1 MKHLWVLV
9 FCILG
14 INVVALAQKEAVW
27 DNTAEGNWNNEIK
40 HVQIISSA
48 DGAMQDAMFYKTTKK
63 SPQPLI
69 VSLHTWSGDYLQGD
83 PLAKK
88 VLLRNWNYIH
98 PNFRGPNFNP
108 DACGS
113 SLVLSDV
120 LDAIHYAIKNGNVD
134 TTQVHI
140 VGVSG
145 GAYLT
150 LLCYMRLKYPV
161 RSFNAWAPISDLYR
175 WYWQSRGRHDVY
187 AKELTDIAQK
197 NGKTD
202 LNELKKRSPMYYQ
215 VPVEDRKNAYLNIY
229 EGVHDGYKGS
239 VPISQTF
246 RFYNKVAKALYPNN
260 KSGIVPKN
268 LWMKI
273 LIDQCNPKADSSKLI
288 GGRLIQLEKHFPKLS
303 LTIFEGGHEMIV
315 PVGLTLVP
323 AGQVKNLASLNIFT
337 IGDSNGAFKFGWPR
351 QLMKLLPYSTVIN
364 KSIPGNTIGFDNL
377 GRQELN
383 TLRNIDTYLTEAYNK
398 LGRGQQL
405 DYIFIGLGSNDTKAV
420 FKDQQKEV
428 PKNLA
433 ALLTKIKNWLEMHH
447 KTMPQICVIT
457 PPPCDKNK
465 YYVPKYGGSNRRIQK
480 NNIKFKKVAEKLH
493 VGFLDTYSVL
503 DKNILTGT
511 IDGIHLKPPL
521 QYKEA
526 KLLVNYINHHK
537 VK

>member
-1 MKHLWVLV
+1 MSTW
-9 FCILG
+9 
-14 INVVALAQKEAVW
+14 AQKEAVW
-27 DNTAEGNWNNEIK
+27 DNPADGQWNSAIK

-48 DGAMQDAMFYKTTKK
+48 DGAMQDAMFYKSTKK
-63 SPQPLI
+63 TPQPLI
-69 VSLHTWSGDYLQGD
+69 VSLHTWSGNYLQGD
-83 PLAKK
+83 PLAKE

-98 PNFRGPNFNP
+98 PDFRGPNFNP

-113 SLVLSDV
+113 SLVLSDI
-120 LDAIHYAIKNGNVD
+120 LDAIHYAVKNGNVD

-161 RSFNAWAPISDLYR
+161 KSFNAWAPISDLYR
-175 WYWQSRGRHDVY
+175 WYWQSRGRHDIY
-187 AKELTDIAQK
+187 AKELTDIAQV

-202 LNELKKRSPMYYQ
+202 LNELKKRSPMYYP
-215 VPVEDRKNAYLNIY
+215 VPVEERKNSYLNIY

-288 GGRLIQLEKHFPKLS
+288 GGRLIQLEKHLPKLS

-323 AGQVKNLASLNIFT
+323 AGQVKNLAPLNILT
-337 IGDSNGAFKFGWPR
+337 IGDSNGAFKFGWPK
-351 QLMKLLPYSTVIN
+351 QLMKLLPYSTIIN

-377 GRQELN
+377 ERPELN
-383 TLRNIDTYLTEAYNK
+383 TLRNIDKYLAETYNK
-398 LGRGQQL
+398 LPNGQQL

-420 FKDQQKEV
+420 FKNEQKEV
-428 PKNLA
+428 PKKMA
-433 ALLTKIKNWLEMHH
+433 KLLVDIKSWLKINH
-447 KTMPQICVIT
+447 KQMPQICIIT
-457 PPPCDKNK
+457 PPPTDKHK
-465 YYVPKYGGSNRRIQK
+465 YYVPKYGGSNARIQK
-480 NNIKFKKVAEKLH
+480 NNIKFKKVAEKSH
-493 VGFLDTYSVL
+493 VGFINTYSIL
-503 DKNILTGT
+503 DNSISTGT
-511 IDGIHLKPPL
+511 IDGIHLKPQL
-521 QYKEA
+521 QFEEA
-526 KLLVNYINHHK
+526 KILVDYINHHK
-537 VK
+537 AK